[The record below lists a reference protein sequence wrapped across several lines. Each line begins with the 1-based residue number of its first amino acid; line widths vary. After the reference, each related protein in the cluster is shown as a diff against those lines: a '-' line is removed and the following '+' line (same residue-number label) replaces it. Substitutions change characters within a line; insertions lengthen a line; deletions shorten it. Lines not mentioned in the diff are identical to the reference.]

1 MKEKIFNLLKQSYSN
16 FGLSDDILQGQAE
29 ALANTG
35 LVTEDNLQTVV
46 DGQKSF
52 LSSLQSGIDKRVTDA
67 VNKAK
72 GEKREEPAGG
82 GEQKKNEPDLQKMI
96 EEALAAKLSPI
107 QEELNAYKTKEQQT
121 ARANMIASKAKELG
135 IPEWRAKEGFA
146 ITPEMDEAAI
156 NSYLAGIKQ
165 NIVTAGLESSNASGV
180 LSTSDDKAKEEAD
193 QWAKNLPDAN

>member
-1 MKEKIFNLLKQSYSN
+1 MKDKIFNSLKQNYSN
-16 FGLSDDILQGQAE
+16 LGLSDEILQGQAE

-35 LVTEDNLQTVV
+35 FVTDDNLQTVI
-46 DGQKSF
+46 DGQKAF
-52 LSSLQSGIDKRVTDA
+52 LASLQSGIDKRVTDA

-72 GEKREEPAGG
+72 GERKERHAGG
-82 GEQKKNEPDLQKMI
+82 GEHDKTEPDLQKMI

-107 QEELNAYKTKEQQT
+107 QEELNAYKAKDQQT

-135 IPEWRAKEGFA
+135 IPEWRVREGFA

-156 NSYLAGIKQ
+156 NSYLASVKQ

-180 LSTSDDKAKEEAD
+180 LSTSEEKSKELAEE
-193 QWAKNLPDAN
+193 WAKGLPDAN

>member
-1 MKEKIFNLLKQSYSN
+1 MKDKIFNLLKQSYSN

-46 DGQKSF
+46 DGQKTF

-72 GEKREEPAGG
+72 GEKKEESAGG

-96 EEALAAKLSPI
+96 EEALATKLSPI
-107 QEELNAYKTKEQQT
+107 QEELNAYKTREQQA

-135 IPEWRAKEGFA
+135 IPEWRAREGFA

-156 NSYLAGIKQ
+156 NSYLASVKQ

-180 LSTSDDKAKEEAD
+180 LSTSEEKSKELAEE
-193 QWAKNLPDAN
+193 WAKDLPDAN

>member
-1 MKEKIFNLLKQSYSN
+1 MKDKIFNLLKQTYSS

-35 LVTEDNLQTVV
+35 LVTDDNLQAVI
-46 DGQKSF
+46 DGQKPF

-72 GEKREEPAGG
+72 AEKKEDAAAG
-82 GEQKKNEPDLQKMI
+82 GEQTKTEPDLQKLI
-96 EEALAAKLSPI
+96 EEAIAAKLSPI
-107 QEELNAYKTKEQQT
+107 QEELNAYKAKEQQG

-156 NSYLAGIKQ
+156 TSYLASVKQ
-165 NIVTAGLESSNASGV
+165 NIVTAGLESSNTSGV

>member
-1 MKEKIFNLLKQSYSN
+1 MKDKIFNLLKQTYSN

-29 ALANTG
+29 AWANTG
-35 LVTEDNLQTVV
+35 LVTDDNLQAVI
-46 DGQKSF
+46 DGQKPF

-72 GEKREEPAGG
+72 AEKKEDAAAG
-82 GEQKKNEPDLQKMI
+82 GEQTKTEPDLQKLI
-96 EEALAAKLSPI
+96 EEAIAAKLSPI
-107 QEELNAYKTKEQQT
+107 QEELNAYKAKEQQG

-156 NSYLAGIKQ
+156 MSYLASVKQ
-165 NIVTAGLESSNASGV
+165 NIVTAGLESSNTSGV
-180 LSTSDDKAKEEAD
+180 LSTSDDKAKESAEE
-193 QWAKNLPDAN
+193 WASALPDAN

>member
-1 MKEKIFNLLKQSYSN
+1 MKDKIFNLLKQTYSS

-35 LVTEDNLQTVV
+35 LVTDDNLQAVI
-46 DGQKSF
+46 DGQKPF

-72 GEKREEPAGG
+72 SEKKEGAAAG
-82 GEQKKNEPDLQKMI
+82 GEQTKTEPDLQKLI
-96 EEALAAKLSPI
+96 EEAIAAKLSPI
-107 QEELNAYKTKEQQT
+107 QEELNAYKAKEQQG

-156 NSYLAGIKQ
+156 TSYLASVKQ
-165 NIVTAGLESSNASGV
+165 NIVTAGLESSNTSGV

>member
-1 MKEKIFNLLKQSYSN
+1 MKDKIFNLLKQTYSN
-16 FGLSDDILQGQAE
+16 LGLSDDILQGQSE

-35 LVTEDNLQTVV
+35 LVTDDNLQAVV

-72 GEKREEPAGG
+72 GEKKEESAAGG
-82 GEQKKNEPDLQKMI
+82 GQAKTEPDYQKLI
-96 EEALAAKLSPI
+96 DEAIAAKLSPI
-107 QEELNAYKTKEQQT
+107 QEELNAYKAKDQQT

-156 NSYLAGIKQ
+156 GSYLAGIKQ

>member
-72 GEKREEPAGG
+72 GEKEKSLLVGASR
-82 GEQKKNEPDLQKMI
+82 KKTN
-96 EEALAAKLSPI
+96 PI
-107 QEELNAYKTKEQQT
+107 C
-121 ARANMIASKAKELG
+121 R
-135 IPEWRAKEGFA
+135 R
-146 ITPEMDEAAI
+146 
-156 NSYLAGIKQ
+156 
-165 NIVTAGLESSNASGV
+165 
-180 LSTSDDKAKEEAD
+180 
-193 QWAKNLPDAN
+193 

>member
-16 FGLSDDILQGQAE
+16 LGLSDDILQGQAE

-156 NSYLAGIKQ
+156 NSYLADIKQ

>member
-1 MKEKIFNLLKQSYSN
+1 MKDKIFNLLKQTYLN
-16 FGLSDDILQGQAE
+16 LGLSDDILQGQAE

-35 LVTEDNLQTVV
+35 LVTDDNLQAVI
-46 DGQKSF
+46 DGQKTF

-72 GEKREEPAGG
+72 GEKKEDAAKG
-82 GEQKKNEPDLQKMI
+82 GEQTKTEPDLQKLI
-96 EEALAAKLSPI
+96 EEAIAVKLSPI
-107 QEELNAYKTKEQQT
+107 QEELNAYKAKEQQG

-156 NSYLAGIKQ
+156 TSYLASVKQ

-180 LSTSDDKAKEEAD
+180 LSTSDDKAKESAD
-193 QWAKNLPDAN
+193 EWARNLPDAH

>member
-1 MKEKIFNLLKQSYSN
+1 MKDKIFNLLKQTYSN
-16 FGLSDDILQGQAE
+16 LGLSDDILQGQAE

-35 LVTEDNLQTVV
+35 LVTDDNLQTVV

-72 GEKREEPAGG
+72 GEKKEESAAGG
-82 GEQKKNEPDLQKMI
+82 GQTKTEPDFQKLI
-96 EEALAAKLSPI
+96 DEAIAAKLSPI
-107 QEELNAYKTKEQQT
+107 QEELNAYKAKDQQT

-156 NSYLAGIKQ
+156 GSYLAGIKQ

>member
-1 MKEKIFNLLKQSYSN
+1 MKDKIFNLLKQTYSS

-35 LVTEDNLQTVV
+35 LVTDDNLQAVI
-46 DGQKSF
+46 DGQKPF

-72 GEKREEPAGG
+72 AEKKEDAAAG
-82 GEQKKNEPDLQKMI
+82 GEQTKTEPDLQKLI
-96 EEALAAKLSPI
+96 EEAIAAKLSPI
-107 QEELNAYKTKEQQT
+107 QEELNAYKAKEQQG

-156 NSYLAGIKQ
+156 TSYLASVKQ
-165 NIVTAGLESSNASGV
+165 NIVTAGLESSNTSGV
-180 LSTSDDKAKEEAD
+180 LSTSDDKAKESAEE
-193 QWAKNLPDAN
+193 WARALPDAN

>member
-1 MKEKIFNLLKQSYSN
+1 MKDKIFNLLKQTYSS

-35 LVTEDNLQTVV
+35 LVTDDNLQAVI
-46 DGQKSF
+46 DGQKPF

-72 GEKREEPAGG
+72 SEKKEGAAAG
-82 GEQKKNEPDLQKMI
+82 GEQTKTEPDLQKLI
-96 EEALAAKLSPI
+96 EEAIAAKLSPI
-107 QEELNAYKTKEQQT
+107 QEELNAYKAKEQQG

-156 NSYLAGIKQ
+156 TSYLASVKQ
-165 NIVTAGLESSNASGV
+165 NIVTAGLESSNTSGV
-180 LSTSDDKAKEEAD
+180 LSTPDDKAKESAEESE
-193 QWAKNLPDAN
+193 

>member
-1 MKEKIFNLLKQSYSN
+1 MKDKIFNLLKQTYLN
-16 FGLSDDILQGQAE
+16 LGLSDDILQGQAE

-35 LVTEDNLQTVV
+35 LVTDDNLQAVI
-46 DGQKSF
+46 DGQKPF

-72 GEKREEPAGG
+72 AEKKEDTAEG
-82 GEQKKNEPDLQKMI
+82 GEQTKTEPDLQKLI
-96 EEALAAKLSPI
+96 EEAIAIKLSPI
-107 QEELNAYKTKEQQT
+107 QEELNAYKAKEQQG

-156 NSYLAGIKQ
+156 TSYLASVKQ

-180 LSTSDDKAKEEAD
+180 LSTSDDKAKESAD
-193 QWAKNLPDAN
+193 EWARNLPDAH

>member
-1 MKEKIFNLLKQSYSN
+1 MKDKIFNLLKQTYSS

-35 LVTEDNLQTVV
+35 LVTDDNLQAVI
-46 DGQKSF
+46 DGQKPF

-67 VNKAK
+67 VNKTKA
-72 GEKREEPAGG
+72 EKKEGTAAG
-82 GEQKKNEPDLQKMI
+82 GEQTKTEPDLQKLI
-96 EEALAAKLSPI
+96 EEAIAAKLSPI
-107 QEELNAYKTKEQQT
+107 QEELNAYKAKEQQG

-156 NSYLAGIKQ
+156 TSYLASVKQ
-165 NIVTAGLESSNASGV
+165 NIVTAGLESSNTSGV
-180 LSTSDDKAKEEAD
+180 LSTPDDKAKESAEESE
-193 QWAKNLPDAN
+193 

>member
-1 MKEKIFNLLKQSYSN
+1 MKEKIFNLLKQTYSN

-35 LVTEDNLQTVV
+35 LVTDENLQTIV

-52 LSSLQSGIDKRVTDA
+52 LSSLQSGIDKRVTEA

-72 GEKREEPAGG
+72 GEKREEAAKG
-82 GEQKKNEPDLQKMI
+82 GEQGKNEPDLQKMI

-107 QEELNAYKTKEQQT
+107 QEELNAYKNKEQQT
-121 ARANMIASKAKELG
+121 ARDNMIASKAKELG

-146 ITPEMDEAAI
+146 ITSEMDESAI
-156 NSYLAGIKQ
+156 DSYLANVKQ
-165 NIVTAGLESSNASGV
+165 NIVTAGLESSNTSGV
-180 LSTSDDKAKEEAD
+180 LSTSDDKAKEAAD
-193 QWAKNLPDAN
+193 EWAKCLPDAN

>member
-1 MKEKIFNLLKQSYSN
+1 MKDKIFNLLKQTYSS

-35 LVTEDNLQTVV
+35 LVTDDNLQAVI
-46 DGQKSF
+46 DGQKPF

-72 GEKREEPAGG
+72 SEKKEGAAAG
-82 GEQKKNEPDLQKMI
+82 GEQTKTEPDLQKLI
-96 EEALAAKLSPI
+96 EEAIAAKLSPI
-107 QEELNAYKTKEQQT
+107 QEELNAYKAKEQQG

-156 NSYLAGIKQ
+156 TSYLASVKQ
-165 NIVTAGLESSNASGV
+165 NIVTAGLESSNTSGV
-180 LSTSDDKAKEEAD
+180 LSTSDDKAKESAEE
-193 QWAKNLPDAN
+193 WASALPDAN

>member
-1 MKEKIFNLLKQSYSN
+1 MKDKIFNLLKQTYSN
-16 FGLSDDILQGQAE
+16 LGLSDDILQGQAE

-35 LVTEDNLQTVV
+35 LVTDDNLQAVV

-72 GEKREEPAGG
+72 GEKKEESAAGG
-82 GEQKKNEPDLQKMI
+82 GQTKTEPDFQKLI
-96 EEALAAKLSPI
+96 DEAIAAKLSPI
-107 QEELNAYKTKEQQT
+107 QEELNAYKAKDQQT

-156 NSYLAGIKQ
+156 GSYLAGIKQ

>member
-1 MKEKIFNLLKQSYSN
+1 MKEKIFNLLKQAYSN
-16 FGLSDDILQGQAE
+16 LGLSDDILQGQAE

-35 LVTEDNLQTVV
+35 LVTDENLQTVV

-72 GEKREEPAGG
+72 TEKKEETAAGG
-82 GEQKKNEPDLQKMI
+82 GQEKDEPNFQKMI
-96 EEALAAKLSPI
+96 EDAITAKLSPI
-107 QEELNAYKTKEQQT
+107 QEELNAYKAKEQQS

-156 NSYLAGIKQ
+156 NSYLAGVKQ

-180 LSTSDDKAKEEAD
+180 LSTSNEQAKESAD
-193 QWAKNLPDAN
+193 EWAKNLPDAN

>member
-1 MKEKIFNLLKQSYSN
+1 MKDKIFNLLKQTYSS

-35 LVTEDNLQTVV
+35 LVTDDNLQAVI
-46 DGQKSF
+46 DGQKPF

-72 GEKREEPAGG
+72 SEKKEGAAAG
-82 GEQKKNEPDLQKMI
+82 GEQTKTEPDLQKLI
-96 EEALAAKLSPI
+96 EEAIAAKLSPI
-107 QEELNAYKTKEQQT
+107 QEELNAY
-121 ARANMIASKAKELG
+121 KAKELG

-156 NSYLAGIKQ
+156 TSYLASVKQ
-165 NIVTAGLESSNASGV
+165 NIVTAGLESSNTSGV
-180 LSTSDDKAKEEAD
+180 LSTPDDKAKESAEE
-193 QWAKNLPDAN
+193 WARALPDAN

>member
-1 MKEKIFNLLKQSYSN
+1 MKDKIFNLLKQTYSS

-35 LVTEDNLQTVV
+35 LVTDDNLQAVI
-46 DGQKSF
+46 DGQKPF

-67 VNKAK
+67 VNKTKA
-72 GEKREEPAGG
+72 EKKEEPAAGG
-82 GEQKKNEPDLQKMI
+82 GQTKTEPDFQKLI
-96 EEALAAKLSPI
+96 DKAIAAKLSPI
-107 QEELNAYKTKEQQT
+107 QEELNAYKAKDQQT
-121 ARANMIASKAKELG
+121 TRANMIASKAKELG

-156 NSYLAGIKQ
+156 GSYLAGIKQ

-180 LSTSDDKAKEEAD
+180 LSTPDDKAKEEAD

>member
-1 MKEKIFNLLKQSYSN
+1 MKDKIFNSLKQNYSN
-16 FGLSDDILQGQAE
+16 LGLSDEILQGQAE

-35 LVTEDNLQTVV
+35 FVTDDNLQTVI
-46 DGQKSF
+46 DGQKAF
-52 LSSLQSGIDKRVTDA
+52 LASLQSGIDKRVTDA

-72 GEKREEPAGG
+72 GERKEGHAGG
-82 GEQKKNEPDLQKMI
+82 GEHDKTEPDLQKMI

-107 QEELNAYKTKEQQT
+107 QEELNAYKAKDQQT

-135 IPEWRAKEGFA
+135 IPEWRVREGFA

-156 NSYLAGIKQ
+156 NSYLASVKQ

-180 LSTSDDKAKEEAD
+180 LSTSEEKSKELAEE
-193 QWAKNLPDAN
+193 WAKGLPDAN

>member
-1 MKEKIFNLLKQSYSN
+1 MKDKIFNLLKQTYSN
-16 FGLSDDILQGQAE
+16 LGLSDDILQGQAE

-35 LVTEDNLQTVV
+35 LVTDDNLQAVV

-72 GEKREEPAGG
+72 GEKKEESAAGG
-82 GEQKKNEPDLQKMI
+82 GQTKTEPDFQKLI
-96 EEALAAKLSPI
+96 DEAIAAKLSPI
-107 QEELNAYKTKEQQT
+107 QEELNAYKAKDQQT

-156 NSYLAGIKQ
+156 GSYLAGIKQ
-165 NIVTAGLESSNASGV
+165 NIVTAGLESNNASGV

>member
-1 MKEKIFNLLKQSYSN
+1 MKDKIFNLLKQTYSN
-16 FGLSDDILQGQAE
+16 LGLSDDILQGQAE

-35 LVTEDNLQTVV
+35 LVTDDNLQAVV

-72 GEKREEPAGG
+72 GEKKEESAAGG
-82 GEQKKNEPDLQKMI
+82 GQTKTEPDFQKLI
-96 EEALAAKLSPI
+96 DEAIAAKLSPI
-107 QEELNAYKTKEQQT
+107 QEELNAYKAKDQQT

-156 NSYLAGIKQ
+156 GSYLAGVKQ

>member
-72 GEKREEPAGG
+72 GEKREESAGG

>member
-1 MKEKIFNLLKQSYSN
+1 MKDKIFNSLKQNYSN
-16 FGLSDDILQGQAE
+16 LGLSDEILQGQAE

-35 LVTEDNLQTVV
+35 FVTDDNLQTVI
-46 DGQKSF
+46 DGQKAF
-52 LSSLQSGIDKRVTDA
+52 LASLQSGIDKRVTDA

-72 GEKREEPAGG
+72 GERKERHAGG
-82 GEQKKNEPDLQKMI
+82 GEHDKTEPDLQKMI

-107 QEELNAYKTKEQQT
+107 QEELNAYKAKDQQT

-135 IPEWRAKEGFA
+135 IPEWRVREGFA

-156 NSYLAGIKQ
+156 NSYLASVKQ

-180 LSTSDDKAKEEAD
+180 LSTSEEKSKELAEE
-193 QWAKNLPDAN
+193 WAKGLPDV

>member
-1 MKEKIFNLLKQSYSN
+1 MKDKIFNSLKQNYSN
-16 FGLSDDILQGQAE
+16 LGLSDEILKGQAE

-35 LVTEDNLQTVV
+35 FVTDENLQAVV
-46 DGQKSF
+46 DGQKTF

-72 GEKREEPAGG
+72 GGKEEESAGG

-96 EEALAAKLSPI
+96 EDVLTAKLLPI
-107 QEELNAYKTKEQQT
+107 QEELNAYKAKEQQ
-121 ARANMIASKAKELG
+121 AVRANMIASKAKELG
-135 IPEWRAKEGFA
+135 IPEWRVKEGFA

-156 NSYLAGIKQ
+156 NSYLAGVKQ

-180 LSTSDDKAKEEAD
+180 LSTSEEKSKEMAEE
-193 QWAKNLPDAN
+193 WAKGLPDAN

>member
-1 MKEKIFNLLKQSYSN
+1 MKEKIFNLLKQTYSN
-16 FGLSDDILQGQAE
+16 LGLSDDILQGQAE

-35 LVTEDNLQTVV
+35 LVTDENLQTVV

-72 GEKREEPAGG
+72 TEKKEETAAGG
-82 GEQKKNEPDLQKMI
+82 AQEKDEPNFQKMI
-96 EEALAAKLSPI
+96 EDAITAKLSPI
-107 QEELNAYKTKEQQT
+107 QEELNAYKAKVQQS

-156 NSYLAGIKQ
+156 NSYLAGVKQ

-180 LSTSDDKAKEEAD
+180 LSTSNEQAKESAD
-193 QWAKNLPDAN
+193 EWAKNLPDAN